1 MISLA
6 EAREA
11 YEGAWRATKSMG
23 ADAATVL
30 IQAAW
35 VQLKLAMQR
44 DRMQRTVS

>member
-1 MISLA
+1 MPTLV

-11 YEGAWRATKSMG
+11 YEGAWRAARSMS

>member
-1 MISLA
+1 MISLV

-11 YEGAWRATKSMG
+11 YERAWEAASG
-23 ADAATVL
+23 LSPDAATVL